1 MSKTTMITA
10 RIDPEL
16 KRDTEMVLKDLGLT
30 TTQAITLFFRQI
42 RMRKGLPFA
51 VSIPNVETEQAIEDA
66 LAGRNLQSAEN
77 VDTLFNDLRA

>member
-1 MSKTTMITA
+1 MSKTTMLTA

-42 RMRKGLPFA
+42 RMRQGLPFA
-51 VSIPNVETEQAIEDA
+51 VSIPNAETELAIEDA
-66 LAGRNLQSAEN
+66 L
-77 VDTLFNDLRA
+77 D

>member
-16 KRDTEMVLKDLGLT
+16 KRDTESVLKELGLT

-42 RMRKGLPFA
+42 RLRKGLPFS
-51 VSIPNVETEQAIEDA
+51 VSIPNPETDQAIREA
-66 LAGRNLQSAEN
+66 LTSQNLHSADN
-77 VDTLFNDLRA
+77 LDTLFNDLRE